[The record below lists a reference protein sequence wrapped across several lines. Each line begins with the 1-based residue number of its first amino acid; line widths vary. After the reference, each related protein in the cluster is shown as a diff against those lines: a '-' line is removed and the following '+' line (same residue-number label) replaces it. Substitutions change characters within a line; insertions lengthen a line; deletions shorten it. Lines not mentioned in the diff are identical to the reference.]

1 MSEIRISTLREESWL
16 ASCVCDTVDAR
27 TAREVFSRAA
37 RRIGFQGGCFHG
49 WWGDI
54 IWNCQGNTATA
65 EGEGAEEALAAGA
78 AEVEEWAA
86 VSLKLQ
92 EEVSD
97 E

>member
-16 ASCVCDTVDAR
+16 ASFVCDTEDAR
-27 TAREVFSRAA
+27 TAREVFSSAA
-37 RRIGFQGGCFHG
+37 RRNG

-92 EEVSD
+92 EEASD

>member
-16 ASCVCDTVDAR
+16 TWWNHDTVDAR
-27 TAREVFSRAA
+27 TAREVFSSAA
-37 RRIGFQGGCFHG
+37 RRNG

-54 IWNCQGNTATA
+54 VWNCQGNTATA
-65 EGEGAEEALAAGA
+65 EGEGAEEALAAGEA
-78 AEVEEWAA
+78 DVESWATM
-86 VSLKLQ
+86 SFKLQ